1 MKDIFSNE
9 NLQQNPTKLGV
20 VHLSVVRDLAKNK
33 YLYMLAVPGFCFLI
47 IFAYLPLWG
56 HLIAFQKFSMH
67 KGLWGSPWVGFDNF
81 KFFFQGD
88 NWIKITWNTLYL
100 NFLFIVFGIG
110 TAVAIALA
118 LNEIRR
124 AIPKKIIQS
133 FVFMP
138 YFISWLAVSMMVYI
152 ILNSSD
158 GLLNRLL
165 VSFHIEPVTWYNE
178 PQLWPFIL
186 TLIYLWKTSGY
197 YSVIFLA
204 TIAGISG
211 EYYESARID
220 GATRLQQIRLITLPL
235 LRPVILVLVLLSVGR
250 IFYGDFGMIYGIVGD
265 NGNLFDTTD
274 VIDTYSYRA
283 LRQLGNFGMSSAVVL
298 YQSVMGLVTVLIF
311 NSIAKKIDK
320 DSALF

>member
-1 MKDIFSNE
+1 MSII
-9 NLQQNPTKLGV
+9 
-20 VHLSVVRDLAKNK
+20 RDLAKNK
-33 YLYMLAVPGFCFLI
+33 YLYALAAPGFIFMI
-47 IFAYLPLWG
+47 VFAYLPLWG
-56 HLIAFQKFSMH
+56 HLIAFQKFSIH
-67 KGLWGSPWVGFDNF
+67 KGLLGSPWVGFDNF

-88 NWIKITWNTLYL
+88 NWIKITWNTVYL
-100 NFLFIVFGIG
+100 NGLFIVFGIG
-110 TAVAIALA
+110 TAIVIALC
-118 LNEIRR
+118 LNEVRR
-124 AIPKKIIQS
+124 AIPKKIVQS

-152 ILNSSD
+152 ILNSTT

-165 VSFHIEPVTWYNE
+165 GSLEIEPVSWYNE
-178 PQLWPFIL
+178 PLLWPFIL
-186 TLIYLWKTSGY
+186 TFIYVWKTSGY

-220 GATRLQQIRLITLPL
+220 GATRLQQIRFITLPL

-265 NGNLFDTTD
+265 NGNLFETTD

-298 YQSVMGLVTVLIF
+298 YQSAMGLVAVFIF